1 MPAFTDQDAKELA
14 DALNKYEASD
24 IHDALDAMG
33 DVSLRSAGPGGS
45 NRGAVTSG
53 PLDFGSVDPGVLIY
67 RTEGDTVRM
76 RVTVA
81 QMTGGTYDEIDL
93 PPDAFRGLAA
103 ALLET
108 LAKRHAPRSP

>member
-1 MPAFTDQDAKELA
+1 MAAFTDHDAKALA
-14 DALNKYEASD
+14 DALNKYEPSD
-24 IHDALDAMG
+24 IHDALDAM
-33 DVSLRSAGPGGS
+33 SEAALRSSGESGS

-53 PLDFGSVDPGVLIY
+53 PLDFGSVDPGVIVY

-81 QMTGGTYDEIDL
+81 QMTGGMYDEIEL
-93 PPDAFRGLAA
+93 PPDAFRGLVA

-108 LAKRHAPRSP
+108 LAKKHAPHAP